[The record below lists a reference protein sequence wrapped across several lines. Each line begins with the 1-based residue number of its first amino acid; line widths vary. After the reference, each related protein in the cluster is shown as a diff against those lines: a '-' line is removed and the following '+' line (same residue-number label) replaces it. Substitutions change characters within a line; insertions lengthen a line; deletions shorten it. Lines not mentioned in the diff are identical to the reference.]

1 MRIIGPLRFSI
12 ITPSFRQLQWLKL
25 CVASVADQNV
35 EVEHIVQDAQSDD
48 GTQTWLLD
56 NPRIRAFVE
65 KDNGM
70 YDAINRG
77 YSRARGDI
85 FAHLNCDEQYLP
97 GALETIGNFF
107 SENPSIDVVF
117 AGSIVVDRA
126 GNYICH
132 KHSMLPNRFS
142 IWWRFPV
149 LTSSLFIRRRVISEY
164 GILFNSKW
172 QAAGDVHWIL
182 ELMNKKVPMA
192 VLDRFVAT
200 FTDTGANL
208 GMSSIAQHE
217 NRNVSEMAPR
227 WIKLLRPMAIAH
239 HRLRRLLRGHFFL
252 KKTSY
257 SIYTLESP
265 TTRVVFN
272 VPKPTAVW
280 WDRL

>member
-1 MRIIGPLRFSI
+1 LRFSI
-12 ITPSFRQLQWLKL
+12 ITPSFRQLHWLKL

-48 GTQTWLLD
+48 GTEMWLQD

-77 YSRARGDI
+77 YSRADGDI

-97 GALETIGNFF
+97 GALETIESFF
-107 SENPSIDVVF
+107 SQNPRVDVVF
-117 AGSIVVDRA
+117 AGSIVVNSA
-126 GNYICH
+126 GDYICH

-149 LTSSLFIRRRVISEY
+149 LTSSLFIRRRVIREL
-164 GILFNSKW
+164 GILFNPKW
-172 QAAGDVHWIL
+172 KAAGDVHWLL
-182 ELMNKKVPMA
+182 ELMNKKVSMA
-192 VLDRFVAT
+192 VLDKFVAT
-200 FTDTGANL
+200 FTDTGENL
-208 GMSSIAQHE
+208 GTSSVAHRE
-217 NRNVSEMAPR
+217 NSDVSEMAPR
-227 WIKLLRPMAIAH
+227 WAKLLKPMAIAH
-239 HRLRRLLRGHFFL
+239 HRSRRLLNGHFFL

-257 SIYTLESP
+257 SIYTLQSP
-265 TTRVVFN
+265 TVRVLFN
-272 VPKPTAVW
+272 VYNPTAVW